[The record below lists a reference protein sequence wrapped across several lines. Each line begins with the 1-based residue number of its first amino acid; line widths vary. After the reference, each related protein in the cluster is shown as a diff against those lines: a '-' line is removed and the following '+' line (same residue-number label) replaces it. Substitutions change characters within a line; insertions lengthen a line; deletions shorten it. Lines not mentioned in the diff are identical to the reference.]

1 LLRETTC
8 RRGVAAGSHK
18 QARPTVYRTP
28 VASRTFTLKLV
39 VLKMGF
45 LEEGD
50 PLNWEVIFA
59 ANANESERG
68 GENISSFG
76 I

>member
-1 LLRETTC
+1 
-8 RRGVAAGSHK
+8 
-18 QARPTVYRTP
+18 
-28 VASRTFTLKLV
+28 
-39 VLKMGF
+39 MGF